1 MAGAGTPVN
10 SQVLDAVKKD
20 DMAPPSGAP
29 IATRQLN
36 LVPSGR
42 PVTLE
47 LDAPVR
53 RRSGEWA
60 CTYRITGLGRARA
73 GRVAGEDGF
82 QAIQLA
88 FAAVRRELEPF
99 GPRLTWIGEPGE
111 LGLPAMVPDFLGG
124 EFRRRVEA
132 MVRAETERET
142 RRLQQC
148 VAPERMGRP

>member
-1 MAGAGTPVN
+1 MAVTSGTPI
-10 SQVLDAVKKD
+10 AV
-20 DMAPPSGAP
+20 
-29 IATRQLN
+29 RQLT

-42 PVTLE
+42 PVVVE
-47 LDAPVR
+47 LDAPGR

-60 CTYRITGLGRARA
+60 CTYRVRGLGRVRA
-73 GRVAGEDGF
+73 GRTLGEDGF

-99 GPRLTWIGEPGE
+99 GPRLTWTGEPGE
-111 LGLPAMVPDFLGG
+111 LGLPAAVPDFLGG

-148 VAPERMGRP
+148 VVPERTGRP